1 MRDAVAV
8 TDPTMLLGG
17 VEHDHRDL
25 AAIVRVD
32 GAGGIQDEQAV
43 VPSQP
48 RAGSDL
54 HLMAGRH
61 LEGEAGRG
69 EDTIIAGDQDERTL
83 GVNLDVVPDRMILF
97 DVLEES
103 ADVRTGSPGSLE
115 NRQDCARSE
124 GVSFNG

>member
-1 MRDAVAV
+1 
-8 TDPTMLLGG
+8 
-17 VEHDHRDL
+17 
-25 AAIVRVD
+25 
-32 GAGGIQDEQAV
+32 
-43 VPSQP
+43 
-48 RAGSDL
+48 
-54 HLMAGRH
+54 MAGRH
-61 LEGEAGRG
+61 LEGEAGRD